1 MSNVSSFIYRKFVFP
16 DLMQTSDFENI
27 NLNLCHF
34 TLGRKERAKE
44 QSLWHIAFIFS
55 QRACT

>member
-1 MSNVSSFIYRKFVFP
+1 MSNVSSFIYRKFVFL

-44 QSLWHIAFIFS
+44 QSLWPISFIFS
-55 QRACT
+55 